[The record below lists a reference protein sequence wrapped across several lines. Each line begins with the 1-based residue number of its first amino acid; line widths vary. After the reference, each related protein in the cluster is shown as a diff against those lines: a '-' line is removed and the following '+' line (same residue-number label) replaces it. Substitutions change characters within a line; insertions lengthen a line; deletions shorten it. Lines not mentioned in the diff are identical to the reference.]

1 MRRCKNDKYQVSAKT
16 KICRWT
22 KKSSNDQ
29 LWQKEAAQNP
39 HQHYVITQEQCQ
51 MVRDNIE
58 IKMYVQQFASID
70 VT

>member
-1 MRRCKNDKYQVSAKT
+1 MSVDK
-16 KICRWT
+16 

-29 LWQKEAAQNP
+29 LRQKEAAQNP